1 LSNIVSDIGVFEL
14 IGVGM
19 VSIKR
24 LSYVSYAKLKLISTQ
39 HNKGHEPN
47 LCYVPFCKYCKA
59 WLLNQIAIYTSFG
72 SRRFTC
78 IDCYISKYGKR
89 AFRQLLL
96 KHLNKL
102 SNSDRTARSLR
113 AKYLELNS

>member
-1 LSNIVSDIGVFEL
+1 
-14 IGVGM
+14 M

-24 LSYVSYAKLKLISTQ
+24 LSYVSYAKLKLITTQ
-39 HNKGHEPN
+39 HNKEHEPN
-47 LCYVPFCKYCKA
+47 LCFIPLCKYCKA
-59 WLLNQIAIYTSFG
+59 WLLNQIAIYKAFG
-72 SRRFTC
+72 SKRFIC
-78 IDCYISKYGKR
+78 VNCYISKYGKR
-89 AFRQLLL
+89 AFKQLYL